1 MSLSDIVALFSVMLM
16 LALIPSASVALV
28 VARSST
34 AGFWNGAAVAAGI
47 VVGDLVFVLLAVL
60 GMSVLSEVL
69 SGLFL
74 VLRYVASV
82 YLMWFGFSLLRHQRS
97 SPTAA
102 PGRGVSSLYVSFF
115 SGLALTMGDV
125 KAIVFYASLFPA
137 FVDLATISLL
147 DMAAII
153 GVTVVAVGSVKLGYA
168 YAARNV
174 LSFAVNVKVERAIKR
189 IAGSLMILAGIYLMA
204 TA

>member
-1 MSLSDIVALFSVMLM
+1 MSLSEIVALFFAMVM

-60 GMSVLSEVL
+60 GMSMLAEVL
-69 SGLFL
+69 GGLFL
-74 VLRYVASV
+74 LLRYAASA
-82 YLMWFGFSLLRHQRS
+82 YLIGVGLSLLMRQRS
-97 SPTAA
+97 TPKATSE
-102 PGRGVSSLYVSFF
+102 RGVSTLSVSFF
-115 SGLALTMGDV
+115 SGLALTLGDT
-125 KAIVFYASLFPA
+125 KAILFYASLFPA
-137 FVDLATISLL
+137 FVDLAAISSL
-147 DMAAII
+147 DIAIII
-153 GVTVVAVGSVKLGYA
+153 GVTVVAVGGVKLGYV
-168 YAARNV
+168 YAAGNV
-174 LSFAVNVKVERAIKR
+174 FSFAVNVKVERTIKR